1 MTETPEPTTAP
12 TAVATASPPAQPPA
26 GRPSRLA
33 VAALWVAIVAGVV
46 FIVAIIFFSGFAL
59 GRHSGGGWHHGYGG
73 GHHHDFGMFHHQPMM
88 GPGGPMGPGMGPG
101 FGPGGPGGP
110 GFGPGGPGG
119 PSTTVVPSPP
129 STPRP

>member
-1 MTETPEPTTAP
+1 MTETPEPQTAP
-12 TAVATASPPAQPPA
+12 TPVATAPPARGHD

-59 GRHSGGGWHHGYGG
+59 GRHSGGGFHHGW
-73 GHHHDFGMFHHQPMM
+73 GHDREFGMYHHAPMM
-88 GPGGPMGPGMGPG
+88 WPGGPAGPGMGPG

-110 GFGPGGPGG
+110 GGP
-119 PSTTVVPSPP
+119 TTLPSPP
-129 STPRP
+129 TTPRP